1 MRFFCF
7 FAVCGLKCESY
18 AMQLTEKCSMNCKPY
33 FTQNGELEKK
43 TNKANEYDVIDV
55 QLMYKYSRMTNIYW
69 NSVYVIAQKMIL
81 PDFSNRIV
89 FITKQ

>member
-1 MRFFCF
+1 
-7 FAVCGLKCESY
+7 
-18 AMQLTEKCSMNCKPY
+18 MQCNWQKKCSMNCKPY